1 MDPRTTATAARTW
14 LDVSVPVA
22 EHTTVF
28 PGTPPTEIRQVML
41 RERGDQANLSELR
54 MSTHTGTHV
63 DAPVHFL
70 DGASAVDAL
79 DLDALNGP
87 ARVISV
93 PDAQRIGPD
102 VLGWHEPARG
112 ERILLRT
119 RNSDT
124 AWFEREFDPDYAH
137 LTAQGARLLV
147 QRGIAAVG
155 IDYLSIGG
163 EEFDTVETHRI
174 LLGAGVAVL
183 EGLDLCDVKPGAYEL
198 RCLPLRV
205 AGGDGAPARALL
217 IPAGGA

>member
-1 MDPRTTATAARTW
+1 MDYRTSVPASRSW

-22 EHTTVF
+22 EHLTVF
-28 PGTPPTEIRQVML
+28 PGTPGAAVHQVHSL
-41 RERGDQANLSELR
+41 DQGDQANVSELR

-63 DAPVHFL
+63 DAPVHFVA
-70 DGASAVDAL
+70 GAAGIDKL

-93 PDAQRIGPD
+93 PDVQRIGPEA
-102 VLGWHEPARG
+102 LSRHEPGRG

-124 AWFEREFDPDYAH
+124 AWYQREFDPDYAH
-137 LTAQGARLLV
+137 LTAQAARLLV

-163 EEFDTVETHRI
+163 EEFDTVETHRV

-183 EGLDLCDVKPGAYEL
+183 EGLDLCDVEPGRYEL

-217 IPAGGA
+217 LPAGDG